1 LSRPT
6 VFISYRREDAVANA
20 GRLFDWLVREFGHE
34 RIFLDTD
41 KIAWGEDFPRV
52 LEERLAA
59 SAVLLAVIGPEWLMI
74 ADERGRRLDQPD
86 DYVRREIAAAI
97 ELGKRVIPVLV
108 DGARMPRAEELP
120 APLAALASR
129 NAATIDET
137 KFDRDFDFLVDHI
150 LGRRR
155 GWARRKLD
163 WFERTLHVAKWS
175 SLVVPLIVAAVA
187 IAVWTRLLDF
197 FTLDTKVASYL
208 MWAADAVSGPG
219 PEPPVVIAAIDE
231 ATEQKLGRR
240 FRLSASTDWRRDYAR
255 LIDRAA
261 AAGATAVAFDIAL
274 ERGSEV
280 DVGLAAAAREA
291 RTGPSRT
298 RVVFGVRTIADGQPR
313 LVAPVRDAVEW
324 GSLCISRR
332 LGYTFAVPLAV
343 TRPVDPRA
351 PERRRTTDVVSADT
365 PALALAAAYAEP
377 LEAVDLSRRE
387 IVLDGPPPVEPPRY
401 SAIERI
407 RSGGECQTFKR
418 GDEVAMLIIR
428 PSRPGYWRDPARR
441 YSFADL
447 LDPAVVPHARLRG
460 TIVLVGVT
468 APSETGRRRDVH
480 EVVRGFGFEEV
491 YGVELHADAIANL
504 VTARVV
510 RTPTVGLQVAI
521 VLAMA
526 AAGAAA
532 SVYTAMRG
540 RASRRLILAGA
551 VVLYVLVAV
560 AMAGW
565 GLLLNLLYD
574 LAAFL
579 VAYVL
584 LRRLQARRAGAAQ
597 DELPPWAPSRA

>member
-1 LSRPT
+1 MSRPT
-6 VFISYRREDAVANA
+6 VFISYRRKDAVANA
-20 GRLFDWLVREFGHE
+20 GRLFDWLVRQFGRE

-41 KIAWGEDFPRV
+41 IVYGEDFPRV

-59 SAVLLAVIGPEWLMI
+59 TDVVLAVIGPEWLTI

-97 ELGKRVIPVLV
+97 KLGKRVIPVLV

-120 APLAALASR
+120 APLEALASR

-137 KFDRDFDFLVDHI
+137 KFDRDFDLLVDHI
-150 LGRRR
+150 LGRPR
-155 GWARRKLD
+155 GFARRKLD
-163 WFERTLHVAKWS
+163 WFERTLHVVKWS
-175 SLVVPLIVAAVA
+175 TVVVPLIIAAVA
-187 IAVWTRLLDF
+187 VAVWTHLLDF

-208 MWAADAVSGPG
+208 MWAADTVSGPG

-231 ATEQKLGRR
+231 TTEQKLGRR
-240 FRLSASTDWRRDYAR
+240 FRPGASADWRRDYAR

-261 AAGATAVAFDIAL
+261 AAGAAAVAFDVAL
-274 ERGSEV
+274 ERGS
-280 DVGLAAAAREA
+280 DADAGLAAAARGA
-291 RTGPSRT
+291 RTSRT
-298 RVVFGVRTIADGQPR
+298 RVVFGVRTTADGQPR

-351 PERRRTTDVVSADT
+351 PGRRRTTDVVPADT

-407 RSGGECQTFKR
+407 RSGGGECQTFKR

-441 YSFADL
+441 YSFVDL
-447 LDPAVVPHARLRG
+447 LDPAVVPHERLRG
-460 TIVLVGVT
+460 RIMLVGVT
-468 APSETGRRRDVH
+468 APGEAGRRRDVH
-480 EVVRGFGFEEV
+480 EVVRGLRFEEV
-491 YGVELHADAIANL
+491 HGVELHADAIANL

-510 RTPTVGLQVAI
+510 QTPTVGLQVAL
-521 VLAMA
+521 VVAMA

-532 SVYTAMRG
+532 SVCTATRG
-540 RASRRLILAGA
+540 RTSRRLILAGA

-560 AMAGW
+560 AAAVW

-574 LAAFL
+574 LAAFF
-579 VAYVL
+579 VAYAL

-597 DELPPWAPSRA
+597 DELPPWAPSSA